1 MSQYKCIECN
11 LNTQEM
17 FMLSVRNIS
26 TRTLNLLISPCI
38 ENRVVVNF
46 WSPGYKIKEILKDRD
61 GKEKQIQRLYPT
73 TTTEAALSYLIKKYG
88 QDAYL
93 TYKDD
98 IHPGHCSIATKK
110 QYLSVGTRD
119 QLQNVGVTTRHPLV
133 YTKDFTKE
141 VLAFERFPEKRLD
154 FYTLNAEE
162 INKIIEILENE
173 NNVYSLLGDRLFG
186 FVGGE
191 SCATI
196 SHRCLRAGGFDELL
210 SFYRSTISYQEIL
223 TPARLIDHT
232 EIAQGQEILTYKKII
247 EPFNSE
253 FQEKSSKLK
262 GELENE
268 INLLKTQQML
278 VGSVEIEK
286 NRGPRP

>member
-1 MSQYKCIECN
+1 MVYI
-11 LNTQEM
+11 
-17 FMLSVRNIS
+17 RNIS
-26 TRTLNLLISPCI
+26 IRTFNLLISPCI

-46 WSPGYKIKEILKDRD
+46 WSPGYKIKEIIKDIN
-61 GKEKQIQRLYPT
+61 GKEKQIQRFYPT
-73 TTTEAALSYLIKKYG
+73 TTTEAALSYLMKKYG

-119 QLQNVGVTTRHPLV
+119 QLSNLGVTTRHPLI

-162 INKIIEILENE
+162 INKTIEILENE
-173 NNVYSLLGDRLFG
+173 NTVYSLLGDRPFG
-186 FVGGE
+186 LVGGE

-196 SHRCLRAGGFDELL
+196 SHRCLKAGGFDELL

-232 EIAQGQEILTYKKII
+232 EIAQAQEILTYKKIV
-247 EPFNSE
+247 EPFNIE

-268 INLLKTQQML
+268 INLLKTQH
-278 VGSVEIEK
+278 VGSVEIEINSK
-286 NRGPRP
+286 PSP